1 MTRQRR
7 YFRKLS
13 TSYSGQNRAGSPRP
27 SLALLMLLALGVFAV
42 GAFHSWAAPPASPP
56 PAPKPALTEAER
68 AQGWQLLFDGESTN
82 GWKGVNT
89 SEFPYNGWAV
99 ENGYMRTL
107 KSGPAGDIVTTG
119 EYRDFDLR
127 FSWRI
132 EKGGNSGVK
141 YLVKEGRPEPNIPA
155 VNRLTIPSL
164 AMYLLVLTL
173 AVYLLVTK
181 RGYTRLLPVRVLAI
195 GLIIVCGY
203 SAIKGARAYFE
214 RINALRHS
222 AVGFE
227 YQVLDDFDNAEAK
240 SNSKASAASLYILL
254 AADSGKELYHDDRF
268 NEGRVVVMDKHVEH
282 WLNGKKVLEYN
293 LDDPELIEA
302 VAATKFSMVPGY
314 LSREGGHIAL
324 QHHDNLVWFKDIKIR
339 PLTPKSE

>member
-1 MTRQRR
+1 M
-7 YFRKLS
+7 FS
-13 TSYSGQNRAGSPRP
+13 
-27 SLALLMLLALGVFAV
+27 LGVFR
-42 GAFHSWAAPPASPP
+42 SLAATAAPP

-68 AQGWQLLFDGESTN
+68 DQGWQLLFDGESTN

-107 KSGPAGDIVTTG
+107 KAGPAGDIITTG
-119 EYRDFDLR
+119 EFRDFDLR

-141 YLVKEGRPEPNIPA
+141 YLVKEGRPEPNIPTI
-155 VNRLTIPSL
+155 NRLTIPGL
-164 AMYLLVLTL
+164 ALYILVFALASYLLI
-173 AVYLLVTK
+173 TK

-195 GLIIVCGY
+195 LLIIVCGY
-203 SAIKGARAYFE
+203 SAIKGARLYFE

-222 AVGFE
+222 AVGLE

-240 SNSKASAASLYILL
+240 SNPKASAASLYILL
-254 AADSGKELYHDDRF
+254 AAASDKELYHDDRF
-268 NEGRVVVMDKHVEH
+268 NEGRIVVLGEHVEH

-293 LDDPELIEA
+293 LDDPKLAEA
-302 VAATKFSMVPGY
+302 VAATKFAMVPGY

-324 QHHDNLVWFKDIKIR
+324 QHHDNLVWFKDIKIC
-339 PLTPKSE
+339 PLSPEQK